1 MKTSEEARAAL
12 DTLTKKQRQVVMMLV
27 QGLGVPEIAEVLCLT
42 EETIKGHRCAAYK
55 ALGIKKAVQLGVIV
69 GMAGLVTDW
78 RTAA

>member
-12 DTLTKKQRQVVMMLV
+12 DALTKKQRKVVLMLP
-27 QGLGVPEIAEVLCLT
+27 QGLGTPEIADLLCLT
-42 EETIKGHRCAAYK
+42 EATIKTHRYDAYK
-55 ALGIKKAVQLGVIV
+55 ALGIKKAVQLGVLV

>member
-12 DTLTKKQRQVVMMLV
+12 DALTKKQRKVVLMLA
-27 QGLGVPEIAEVLCLT
+27 QGLGAPEIADLLCLT
-42 EETIKGHRCAAYK
+42 ETTIKTHRCDAYK

-78 RTAA
+78 RAVA